1 MIRFVIVGVVVVIAL
16 LANLWQ
22 RKRQVDAPTQG
33 ASEVPSQIDRSDF
46 VRPDAPWVV
55 LAFTSATCQTCSD
68 IERKVRVL
76 ETNSVAIQILEYTAQ
91 RDLHERYKIDAVPTV
106 LMADANGVVQANFL
120 GPVSATDLWA
130 ALARARDSV
139 V

>member
-1 MIRFVIVGVVVVIAL
+1 MIRFVIVGVVVVVAL

-33 ASEVPSQIDRSDF
+33 ASEIPSQIDRSDF
-46 VRPDAPWVV
+46 VRPEASWIV

-76 ETNSVAIQILEYTAQ
+76 ETSSVAIQILEFTAE
-91 RDLHERYKIDAVPTV
+91 RELHKRYKIDAVPAV
-106 LMADANGVVQANFL
+106 LMADASGVVQANFL

-130 ALARARDSV
+130 ALARVRDSV

>member
-33 ASEVPSQIDRSDF
+33 ASEVPSQIDRADF
-46 VRPDAPWVV
+46 ARPDAPWIV

-68 IERKVRVL
+68 IERKARVL
-76 ETNSVAIQILEYTAQ
+76 ETNSVAIQILEYTAE
-91 RDLHERYKIDAVPTV
+91 RELHERYKIDAVPTV

-130 ALARARDSV
+130 ALARVRDSV

>member
-1 MIRFVIVGVVVVIAL
+1 VVVVAL

-46 VRPDAPWVV
+46 VRPDASWIV

-76 ETNSVAIQILEYTAQ
+76 ETSSVAIQILEYTAE
-91 RDLHERYKIDAVPTV
+91 RELHKRYKIDAVPAV
-106 LMADANGVVQANFL
+106 LMADASGVVQANFL

-130 ALARARDSV
+130 TLARVRDSV

>member
-1 MIRFVIVGVVVVIAL
+1 MIRFVIVGVVVVVAL
-16 LANLWQ
+16 VANLWQ
-22 RKRQVDAPTQG
+22 RRRRVDAPTQG
-33 ASEVPSQIDRSDF
+33 ASEIPSQIDRSDF
-46 VRPDAPWVV
+46 VRPEASWIV

-76 ETNSVAIQILEYTAQ
+76 ETSSVAIQILEFTAE
-91 RDLHERYKIDAVPTV
+91 RELHKRYKIDAVPAV
-106 LMADANGVVQANFL
+106 LMADASGVVQANFL

-130 ALARARDSV
+130 ALARVRDSV

>member
-1 MIRFVIVGVVVVIAL
+1 MIRFVIVGVVVVVAL

-46 VRPDAPWVV
+46 VRPDASWIV

-76 ETNSVAIQILEYTAQ
+76 ETSSVAIQILEFTAE
-91 RDLHERYKIDAVPTV
+91 RELHERYKIDAVPTV

>member
-1 MIRFVIVGVVVVIAL
+1 VIRFVIVGVVVVIAL

-22 RKRQVDAPTQG
+22 RKRKVDAPTQG
-33 ASEVPSQIDRSDF
+33 ANEVPSQIDRADF
-46 VRPDAPWVV
+46 ARPDAPWIV

-76 ETNSVAIQILEYTAQ
+76 ETNSVAIQILEYTAE
-91 RDLHERYKIDAVPTV
+91 RELHERYKIDAVPAV

>member
-1 MIRFVIVGVVVVIAL
+1 MIRFVIVGVVVVGAL

-46 VRPDAPWVV
+46 VRPDASWIV

-76 ETNSVAIQILEYTAQ
+76 ETSSVAIQILEYTAE
-91 RDLHERYKIDAVPTV
+91 RELHKRYKIDAVPAV
-106 LMADANGVVQANFL
+106 LMADASGVVQANFL

-130 ALARARDSV
+130 ALARVRDSV

>member
-1 MIRFVIVGVVVVIAL
+1 MIRFVIVGVVVVVAL

-33 ASEVPSQIDRSDF
+33 ASEVPSQIDRADF
-46 VRPDAPWVV
+46 VRPDAPWIV

-76 ETNSVAIQILEYTAQ
+76 ETSSVAIQILEFTAE
-91 RDLHERYKIDAVPTV
+91 RELHKRYKIDAVPAV
-106 LMADANGVVQANFL
+106 LMADASGVVQANFL

>member
-1 MIRFVIVGVVVVIAL
+1 VIRIVIVGVVVVVAL

-46 VRPDAPWVV
+46 VRPDASWIV

-76 ETNSVAIQILEYTAQ
+76 ETSSVAIQILEYTAE
-91 RDLHERYKIDAVPTV
+91 RELHDRYKIDAVPTV

-130 ALARARDSV
+130 ALARVRDSV

>member
-1 MIRFVIVGVVVVIAL
+1 VIRFVIVGVVVVIAL

-33 ASEVPSQIDRSDF
+33 ATEVPSQIDRSDF

-91 RDLHERYKIDAVPTV
+91 RELHERYKIDAVPTV
-106 LMADANGVVQANFL
+106 LMADAKGVVQANFL

>member
-33 ASEVPSQIDRSDF
+33 ASEVPSQIDRADF
-46 VRPDAPWVV
+46 VRPDAPWIV

-91 RDLHERYKIDAVPTV
+91 RELHERYKVDAVPTV

>member
-33 ASEVPSQIDRSDF
+33 ATEVPSQIDRADF
-46 VRPDAPWVV
+46 ARPDAPWIV

-76 ETNSVAIQILEYTAQ
+76 ETKSVAIQILEYTAE
-91 RDLHERYKIDAVPTV
+91 RELHERYKIDAVPTV

>member
-33 ASEVPSQIDRSDF
+33 ASEVPSQIDRADF
-46 VRPDAPWVV
+46 VRPDAPWIV

-76 ETNSVAIQILEYTAQ
+76 ETNSVATHILEYTAE
-91 RDLHERYKIDAVPTV
+91 RELHERYKIDAVPTV

-130 ALARARDSV
+130 ALARVRDSV

>member
-46 VRPDAPWVV
+46 VRPDASWIV

-76 ETNSVAIQILEYTAQ
+76 ETSSVAIQILEYTAE
-91 RDLHERYKIDAVPTV
+91 RELHKRYKIDAVPAV
-106 LMADANGVVQANFL
+106 LMADASGVVQANFL

>member
-1 MIRFVIVGVVVVIAL
+1 MIRFVIVGVVVVVAL

-46 VRPDAPWVV
+46 VRPDASWIV

-76 ETNSVAIQILEYTAQ
+76 ETSSVAIQILEFTAE
-91 RDLHERYKIDAVPTV
+91 RELHERYKIDAVPTV

-130 ALARARDSV
+130 ALARVRDSV

>member
-1 MIRFVIVGVVVVIAL
+1 VIRFIIVGVVVVVAL

-46 VRPDAPWVV
+46 VRPDASWIV

-76 ETNSVAIQILEYTAQ
+76 ETSSVAIQILEYTAE
-91 RDLHERYKIDAVPTV
+91 RELHKRYKIDAVPAV
-106 LMADANGVVQANFL
+106 LMADASGVVQANFL

>member
-1 MIRFVIVGVVVVIAL
+1 MIRFVIVGVVVVVAL

-33 ASEVPSQIDRSDF
+33 ASEVPSQIDRADF
-46 VRPDAPWVV
+46 VRPDAPWIV

-76 ETNSVAIQILEYTAQ
+76 ETNSVATHILEYTAE
-91 RDLHERYKIDAVPTV
+91 RELHERYKIDAVPTV

>member
-46 VRPDAPWVV
+46 VRPDASWIV

-91 RDLHERYKIDAVPTV
+91 RELHERYKVDAVPTV

>member
-33 ASEVPSQIDRSDF
+33 ASEVPSQIDRADF
-46 VRPDAPWVV
+46 TRPDAPWIV

-76 ETNSVAIQILEYTAQ
+76 ETNSVAIQILEYTAE
-91 RDLHERYKIDAVPTV
+91 RELHERYKIDAVPAV

-130 ALARARDSV
+130 ALARVRDSV

>member
-1 MIRFVIVGVVVVIAL
+1 VIRFVIVGVVVVVAL

-33 ASEVPSQIDRSDF
+33 TSEVPSQIDRSDF
-46 VRPDAPWVV
+46 VRPDAPWIV

-68 IERKVRVL
+68 IERKARVL
-76 ETNSVAIQILEYTAQ
+76 ETNSVAIQILEYTAE
-91 RDLHERYKIDAVPTV
+91 RELHERYKIDAVPTV

>member
-1 MIRFVIVGVVVVIAL
+1 MIRFVIVGVVVVVAL

-22 RKRQVDAPTQG
+22 RKRQIDAPTQG

-46 VRPDAPWVV
+46 VRPDASWIV

-76 ETNSVAIQILEYTAQ
+76 ETSSVAIQILEYTAE
-91 RDLHERYKIDAVPTV
+91 RELHKRYKIDAVPAV
-106 LMADANGVVQANFL
+106 LMADASGVVRANFL

-130 ALARARDSV
+130 ALARVRDSV

>member
-1 MIRFVIVGVVVVIAL
+1 MIRFVIVGVVVVVAL

-22 RKRQVDAPTQG
+22 RRRRVDAPTQG
-33 ASEVPSQIDRSDF
+33 ASEIPSQIDRSDF
-46 VRPDAPWVV
+46 VRPDAPWIV

-76 ETNSVAIQILEYTAQ
+76 ETSSVAIQILEFTAE
-91 RDLHERYKIDAVPTV
+91 RELHKRYKIDAVPAV
-106 LMADANGVVQANFL
+106 LMADASGVVQANFL

>member
-1 MIRFVIVGVVVVIAL
+1 MIRFIIVGVVVVVAL

-46 VRPDAPWVV
+46 VRPDASWIV

-76 ETNSVAIQILEYTAQ
+76 ETSSVAIQILEYTAE
-91 RDLHERYKIDAVPTV
+91 RELHKRYKIDAVPAV
-106 LMADANGVVQANFL
+106 LMADASGVVQANFL

>member
-33 ASEVPSQIDRSDF
+33 ATEVPSQIDRSDF

-55 LAFTSATCQTCSD
+55 LAFTSASCQTCSD

-91 RDLHERYKIDAVPTV
+91 RELHERYKIDAVPTV
-106 LMADANGVVQANFL
+106 LMADAKGVVQANFL

>member
-33 ASEVPSQIDRSDF
+33 ASEVPSQIDRADF
-46 VRPDAPWVV
+46 TRPDAPWIV

-76 ETNSVAIQILEYTAQ
+76 ETNSVAIQILEYTAE
-91 RDLHERYKIDAVPTV
+91 RELHERYKIDAVPTV

>member
-1 MIRFVIVGVVVVIAL
+1 MIRFVIVGVVVVVAL

-33 ASEVPSQIDRSDF
+33 ASEVPSQIDRADF
-46 VRPDAPWVV
+46 ARPDAPWIV

-76 ETNSVAIQILEYTAQ
+76 ETNSVATHILEYTAE
-91 RDLHERYKIDAVPTV
+91 RELHERYKIDAVPTV

-130 ALARARDSV
+130 ALARVRDSV

>member
-33 ASEVPSQIDRSDF
+33 ASEVPSQIDRADF
-46 VRPDAPWVV
+46 ARPDAPWIV

-91 RDLHERYKIDAVPTV
+91 RELHERYKIDAVPTV

>member
-1 MIRFVIVGVVVVIAL
+1 MIRFVIVAGVVAVAL
-16 LANLWQ
+16 LANVLQ

-33 ASEVPSQIDRSDF
+33 ASEVPSQIDRADF
-46 VRPDAPWVV
+46 VRPEAPWIV

-76 ETNSVAIQILEYTAQ
+76 ETNSVAIQILEYTAE
-91 RDLHERYKIDAVPTV
+91 RELHARYKIDAVPAV
-106 LMADANGVVQANFL
+106 LMADANGVVHANFL

-130 ALARARDSV
+130 ALARARDSIV
-139 V
+139 

>member
-1 MIRFVIVGVVVVIAL
+1 MIRFVIVGVVVVVAL
-16 LANLWQ
+16 VANLRQ
-22 RKRQVDAPTQG
+22 RRRRVDAPTQG
-33 ASEVPSQIDRSDF
+33 ASEIPSQIDRSDF
-46 VRPDAPWVV
+46 VRPEASWIV

-76 ETNSVAIQILEYTAQ
+76 ETSSVAIQILEFTAE
-91 RDLHERYKIDAVPTV
+91 RELHKRYKIDAVPAV
-106 LMADANGVVQANFL
+106 LMADASGVVQANFL

>member
-33 ASEVPSQIDRSDF
+33 ATEVPSQIDRSDF
-46 VRPDAPWVV
+46 ARPDAPWIV

-91 RDLHERYKIDAVPTV
+91 RELHERYKIDAVPTV

>member
-1 MIRFVIVGVVVVIAL
+1 MIRFVIVGVVVVVAL

-46 VRPDAPWVV
+46 VRPDASWIV

-91 RDLHERYKIDAVPTV
+91 RELHERYKIDAVPTV

>member
-1 MIRFVIVGVVVVIAL
+1 MIRIVIVGVVVVVAL

-46 VRPDAPWVV
+46 VRPDASWIV

-68 IERKVRVL
+68 VERKVRVL
-76 ETNSVAIQILEYTAQ
+76 ETSSVAIQILEYTAE
-91 RDLHERYKIDAVPTV
+91 RELHDRYKIDAVPTV

-130 ALARARDSV
+130 ALARVRDSV

>member
-1 MIRFVIVGVVVVIAL
+1 MIRFIIVGVVVVVAL

-46 VRPDAPWVV
+46 LRPDAPWIV

-76 ETNSVAIQILEYTAQ
+76 ETNSVAIQILEYTAE
-91 RDLHERYKIDAVPTV
+91 RELHERYKVDAVPTV

>member
-1 MIRFVIVGVVVVIAL
+1 MIRFVVVGAVVVVAL

-33 ASEVPSQIDRSDF
+33 TSEVPSQVDRADF
-46 VRPDAPWVV
+46 VRPDSPWLV

-76 ETNSVAIQILEYTAQ
+76 ETNSVAIQILEYTAE
-91 RDLHERYKIDAVPTV
+91 RELHARYKIDAVPAV
-106 LMADANGVVQANFL
+106 LMADSNGVVQANFL
-120 GPVSATDLWA
+120 GQVSATDLWA
-130 ALARARDSV
+130 ALARVRDSV
-139 V
+139 A

>member
-33 ASEVPSQIDRSDF
+33 ASEVPSQIDRADF
-46 VRPDAPWVV
+46 ARPDAPWIV

-76 ETNSVAIQILEYTAQ
+76 ETKSVAIQILEYTAE
-91 RDLHERYKIDAVPTV
+91 RELHERYKIDAVPTV

>member
-33 ASEVPSQIDRSDF
+33 ATEVPSQIDRADF
-46 VRPDAPWVV
+46 ARPDAPWIV

-76 ETNSVAIQILEYTAQ
+76 ETSSVAIQILEYTAE
-91 RDLHERYKIDAVPTV
+91 RELHERYKIDAVPTV

>member
-33 ASEVPSQIDRSDF
+33 ASEVPSQIDRADF
-46 VRPDAPWVV
+46 ARPDAPWIV

-68 IERKVRVL
+68 IERKVQVL
-76 ETNSVAIQILEYTAQ
+76 ETNSVAIQILEYTAE
-91 RDLHERYKIDAVPTV
+91 RELHERYKIDAVPAV
-106 LMADANGVVQANFL
+106 LMADADGVVQANFL

>member
-1 MIRFVIVGVVVVIAL
+1 MIRFVIVGVVVVVAL

-46 VRPDAPWVV
+46 VRPDASWIV

-76 ETNSVAIQILEYTAQ
+76 ETSSVAIQILEYTAE
-91 RDLHERYKIDAVPTV
+91 RELHKRYRIDAVPAV
-106 LMADANGVVQANFL
+106 LMADASGVVQANFL